1 VQGGLFHLQRFVN
14 SLKRSWVELA
24 LAVVLLSA
32 AALRLHNVNWD
43 DLQHVHPDERWISMV
58 ASDIAWPE
66 SFKDILDSRK
76 STLNPLWIP
85 RDNTR
90 RNYAYGHL
98 PLYLLV
104 FVANLVTRFAPL
116 ARYLSAYPDLAEA
129 VSDLALM
136 ADYSHINLVGR
147 VLSAFADLGIIYLVF
162 LLGKHVY
169 DKRVGL
175 LGATFVTF
183 TVMQIQLAHFC
194 AFDVVT
200 TFFTVLTVYGAVR
213 LAQRGDC
220 FSAIVAGA
228 AAGLAVASKFSAMP
242 IFLTLVVACGVRVFT
257 SGARLGRR
265 PLPIADDQQSEA
277 MGRGLTDNF
286 RRALGLLVISLLA
299 AAVAFAVTS
308 PFAIL
313 DLKAYLDQVKQQG
326 GMVRGTNDWPFTRQY
341 RGTLPYIYHIEQQ
354 LRWGMGWPL
363 GLVAFAGFAYFLWR
377 AVRRRCRGEEW
388 VILSWV
394 VPYFLITGSFMV
406 KFMRYM
412 LPITP
417 FLSLMGAEMLF
428 TMHDA
433 GRKMHNARLS
443 SLLPSPFSTL
453 HLSSFILYLVSG
465 IVIISSIFYSLAFVS
480 IYSRLHTWLEA
491 SRWIYAHVPDGST
504 IATEHWDDDLPKL
517 LPEAGQNSGAH
528 GYHHLSLPMYE
539 PDTSDKYAL
548 LKDILSQ
555 ADYIILASN
564 RLYRTIPR
572 LPQRYPISTRYYE
585 LLFAEEL
592 GFRLEKVFT
601 SHPGLLGWTIVDD
614 AADESFTVYD
624 HPKPLIFKKEQ
635 ELSDEES
642 DALFAEALSVE
653 PEWELGPGLF
663 SRTLGLLSRAKVNP
677 PPEEEGESKTLLLD
691 RPVDELPVI
700 DDFHWNKVASRNH
713 LLAVVVWW
721 VVIELLGWIGWP
733 LAFVVFPNLRDRGYI
748 LAKGLSLLFI
758 AYLTWLAA
766 SLRLLTNS
774 LLTILLALFLLLVLS
789 LSLFFR
795 NKAQVIAFCRSQ
807 FRLIV
812 INELLFAFAFLI
824 FVGIRLLNPD
834 LWQPWT
840 GGEKMMEF
848 AFLNAILK
856 SPYFPPYDP
865 YFAGGYINYYY
876 YGQFIVSIMIKLTG
890 IQPSV
895 AFNLAVPMLF
905 ALTVGGA
912 FCVVYNLVPD
922 CKSGGSSGDKED
934 KVRDS
939 RFVDSRPI
947 YWGLLGSLFV
957 AVLGNL
963 DGMTQMVK
971 KIGNLGGSNFHSTIP
986 GLEGLVRLMPG
997 LAKVLSGH
1005 SLPAFDYWSPTR
1017 VIPFTINEFPYFSF
1031 LFADLHPHMIGI
1043 PFTILFLAL
1052 AFNVVAGGRGRWGD
1066 ALERLISWAVIPL
1079 CLGALAVINTW
1090 DVPTYLG
1097 IISCAFLL
1105 RQWKRG
1111 RTNLLRVVGFAIL
1124 VGGLSL
1130 VLYWPFFKHYK
1141 ALHVGVGLVKGRT
1154 DFRAFITIWGFF
1166 LFVLITFLIT
1176 ELLRQ
1181 RSRLSIL
1188 RFLRLMAKR
1197 WEELPHLSE
1206 LYGALVREQTTGYL
1220 FGVYALGAVLVV
1232 VAALA
1237 WLRYWVLVLL
1247 VPPLILAA
1255 LLLLY
1260 REASPEE
1267 LFTYFLVFTGFLV
1280 LVGCEAFYLKD
1291 FLQGGDHRRMNTLFK
1306 FYIQV
1311 WVLLGL
1317 AAAAALPRLWASL
1330 GRWRSGRPFDP
1341 STELP
1346 STMLGTGRA
1355 GFSQDRLRYVWMGL
1369 FFILLFSACVYPF
1382 WGTPQR
1388 VADRFPGQR
1397 PPIGTLDGM
1406 AYMTVGSYAWPDS
1419 NNLIELKYDYKAIQW
1434 LLANVRGTPAIAEA
1448 ALPYYR
1454 EGGSRVASYTGL
1466 PSLLGVQ
1473 HEGEQRYGWQV
1484 GQRDGEVRDF
1494 YMTGDIG
1501 RALDLIRNLDISYI
1515 YVGKLERTVYDPIG
1529 LAKFDRMV
1537 EEGYLTV
1544 PYSNE
1549 EVKIYKVI
1557 GNRG

>member
-1 VQGGLFHLQRFVN
+1 MSLFVDIRRVFHLQRFMN

-32 AALRLHNVNWD
+32 AALRLYNVNWD
-43 DLQHVHPDERWISMV
+43 DFQYVHPDERWIAMV
-58 ASDIAWPE
+58 ASDITWPE
-66 SFKDILDSRK
+66 NSKDILNPRK

-85 RDNTR
+85 RDNTV

-104 FVANLVTRFAPL
+104 LVANLVTRFAPL
-116 ARYLSAYPDLAEA
+116 ARHLSAYPDLAEA
-129 VSDLALM
+129 VGDLALM
-136 ADYSHINLVGR
+136 ARYSHINLVGR
-147 VLSAFADLGIIYLVF
+147 VISAFADLGIICLVF
-162 LLGKHVY
+162 LLGKHIY
-169 DKRVGL
+169 DKRAGL
-175 LGATFVTF
+175 LGATFVAF
-183 TVMQIQLAHFC
+183 TVMHIQLAHFC

-200 TFFTVLTVYGAVR
+200 AFFAVLTVYGAVR
-213 LAQRGDC
+213 LAQRDDW
-220 FSAIVAGA
+220 FSAVTAGG

-242 IFLTLVVACGVRVFT
+242 ILLTLVVACGVRVF
-257 SGARLGRR
+257 AREVGGVDNQQLRAR
-265 PLPIADDQQSEA
+265 DQKLAES
-277 MGRGLTDNF
+277 LW
-286 RRALGLLVISLLA
+286 RALGLLLISLLA

-313 DLKAYLDQVKQQG
+313 DLKAYLEQVKQQG

-363 GLVAFAGFAYFLWR
+363 GLVAFAGLAYVLWL

-394 VPYFLITGSFMV
+394 VPYFLITGSFLV

-428 TMHDA
+428 TFHA
-433 GRKMHNARLS
+433 SR
-443 SLLPSPFSTL
+443 FTL
-453 HLSSFILYLVSG
+453 HGARRTTSRILYLIVS
-465 IVIISSIFYSLAFVS
+465 IVVISSVLYSLAFVS
-480 IYSRLHTWLEA
+480 IYSRPHTWLEA

-504 IATEHWDDDLPKL
+504 IATEHWDDDLPKP

-528 GYHHLSLPMYE
+528 GYHNLTLPMYE
-539 PDTSDKYAL
+539 PDTLDKYAL

-564 RLYRTIPR
+564 RLYRAIPR
-572 LPQRYPISTRYYE
+572 LPQRYPISTRYYQ

-592 GFRLEKVFT
+592 GFRLEKAFT
-601 SHPGLLGWTIVDD
+601 SYPGLFGWTIVDD
-614 AADESFTVYD
+614 DADESFTVYD
-624 HPKPLIFKKEQ
+624 HPKPLIFKKER
-635 ELSDEES
+635 ELSDGEL
-642 DALFAEALSVE
+642 DALFTEALGVE
-653 PEWELGPGLF
+653 PQWELKP
-663 SRTLGLLSRAKVNP
+663 SLLSRILGLVPQLEVKPAS
-677 PPEEEGESKTLLLD
+677 EEEGESKTLLLD
-691 RPVDELPVI
+691 RPVDELPVV
-700 DDFHWNKVASRNH
+700 DDFRWNRVASRHH

-721 VVIELLGWIGWP
+721 VAIELLGLIAWP
-733 LAFVVFPNLRDRGYI
+733 LAFVVVPNLRDRGYI
-748 LAKGLSLLFI
+748 LAKSLGLLFV

-774 LLTILLALFLLLVLS
+774 LLTILLALFLLFVLS
-789 LSLFFR
+789 LYLFFR
-795 NKAQVIAFCRSQ
+795 NRAQVIAFCQSQ

-812 INELLFAFAFLI
+812 INELLFALAFLA

-876 YGQFIVSIMIKLTG
+876 YGQFLVSIMVKLTG
-890 IQPSV
+890 IQPAV
-895 AFNLAVPMLF
+895 AFNLAVPTLF

-912 FCVVYNLVPD
+912 FCVVYNLTKD
-922 CKSGGSSGDKED
+922 GEI
-934 KVRDS
+934 RDS
-939 RFVDSRPI
+939 RSADSRPI
-947 YWGLLGSLFV
+947 YWGLLGALFV

-963 DGMTQMVK
+963 DGMVQMVK
-971 KIGNLGGSNFHSTIP
+971 KIGDLGGSSFHSTIP

-997 LAKVLSGH
+997 LVKVLSGQP
-1005 SLPAFDYWSPTR
+1005 LPGFNYWDPTR

-1052 AFNVVAGGRGRWGD
+1052 AFNVVAGGRRQWGGTFEGF
-1066 ALERLISWAVIPL
+1066 LGWAVIPL

-1090 DVPTYLG
+1090 DFPTYLG
-1097 IISCAFLL
+1097 IIGCAFLL
-1105 RQWKRG
+1105 RQWKGG
-1111 RTNLLRVVGFAIL
+1111 RINLLRVVSFAIL

-1154 DFRAFITIWGFF
+1154 DFQAFMTIWGFF
-1166 LFVLITFLIT
+1166 LFMLITFLLT

-1181 RSRLSIL
+1181 RSRSGFL
-1188 RFLRLMAKR
+1188 RLLRLMAKR
-1197 WEELPHLSE
+1197 WETLPHLSE
-1206 LYGALVREQTTGYL
+1206 LHEALVREQTRGYL
-1220 FGVYALGAVLVV
+1220 LGVYALSVVLIAVAGL
-1232 VAALA
+1232 AL
-1237 WLRYWVLVLL
+1237 LRYWVLVLL
-1247 VPPLILAA
+1247 VPPLVLAA

-1267 LFTYFLVFTGFLV
+1267 LFTYFLIFTGFLV
-1280 LVGCEAFYLKD
+1280 LVGCELFYLKD
-1291 FLQGGDHRRMNTLFK
+1291 FLQGGDHRRMNTIFK

-1317 AAAAALPRLWASL
+1317 AAAVALSRLWASL
-1330 GRWRSGRPFDP
+1330 RRWRSGRPLDP
-1341 STELP
+1341 STGLR
-1346 STMLGTGRA
+1346 TGFA
-1355 GFSQDRLRYVWMGL
+1355 QGRLRYVWMGL
-1369 FFILLFSACVYPF
+1369 FFALLFSACVYPLL
-1382 WGTPQR
+1382 GTPQR
-1388 VADRFPGQR
+1388 VRDRFPAKR

-1406 AYMTVGSYAWPDS
+1406 AYMTVGSYAWPDDS
-1419 NNLIELKYDYKAIQW
+1419 NRIELKYDYEAIQW
-1434 LLANVRGTPAIAEA
+1434 LLANVKGTPVIAEA

-1466 PSLLGVQ
+1466 PSLLGAQ
-1473 HEGEQRYGWQV
+1473 HEGEQRYDWQV

-1494 YMTGDIG
+1494 YTTGDIG
-1501 RALDLIRNLDISYI
+1501 RTLELIRNLDISYI

-1549 EVKIYKVI
+1549 EVKIYKVV
-1557 GNRG
+1557 G

>member
-1 VQGGLFHLQRFVN
+1 MQRFVN
-14 SLKRSWVELA
+14 GLNLKRSWVELA

-32 AALRLHNVNWD
+32 AALRLYNVNWD
-43 DLQHVHPDERWISMV
+43 DLQYVHPDERWISMV
-58 ASDIAWPE
+58 ASDITWPE
-66 SFKDILDSRK
+66 NWQDILKPRK

-85 RDNTR
+85 RDNAP

-104 FVANLVTRFAPL
+104 LVANLVTQFAPL
-116 ARYLSAYPDLAEA
+116 ARYLSAYPDLARA
-129 VSDLALM
+129 VGNLALM
-136 ADYSHINLVGR
+136 ADYSHVNLVGR
-147 VLSAFADLGIIYLVF
+147 VISALADLGIIYLVF

-175 LGATFVTF
+175 LGAVFVTF
-183 TVMQIQLAHFC
+183 TVMHIQLAHFC

-200 TFFTVLTVYGAVR
+200 TFFAVLTVYGAVR
-213 LAQRGDC
+213 LAQRGDWL
-220 FSAIVAGA
+220 SAAVAGG
-228 AAGLAVASKFSAMP
+228 AAGLAVASKFSAIP
-242 IFLTLVVACGVRVFT
+242 ILLTLVVACGVGVFT
-257 SGARLGRR
+257 RETGAR
-265 PLPIADDQQSEA
+265 
-277 MGRGLTDNF
+277 GRGLADSLW
-286 RRALGLLVISLLA
+286 RVLGLLLISLLA

-313 DLKAYLDQVKQQG
+313 DLKAYLEQVKQQG

-363 GLVAFAGFAYFLWR
+363 GLVAFAGLAYILWR
-377 AVRRRCRGEEW
+377 AVRFRCRGEEW

-412 LPITP
+412 LPLTP

-428 TMHDA
+428 AMHDA
-433 GRKMHNARLS
+433 RRKMRDAHLKESPSAILHS
-443 SLLPSPFSTL
+443 PISHLPSPISLLP
-453 HLSSFILYLVSG
+453 YLVSG
-465 IVIISSIFYSLAFVS
+465 IVIIFSIFYSLAFVR
-480 IYSRLHTWLEA
+480 IYSRPHTWLEA
-491 SRWIYAHVPDGST
+491 SRWIYTHVADGST
-504 IATEHWDDDLPKL
+504 IATEHWDDDLPKP
-517 LPEAGQNSGAH
+517 LPEAGQNMGAH
-528 GYHHLSLPMYE
+528 GYHFLTLPMYE
-539 PDTSDKYAL
+539 PDTMDKYAL

-555 ADYIILASN
+555 TDYIILATN
-564 RLYRTIPR
+564 RLYRSIPR

-601 SHPGLLGWTIVDD
+601 SYPGLLGWTIVDD

-635 ELSDEES
+635 ELSDGEL
-642 DALFAEALSVE
+642 DALFAEALGVE
-653 PEWELGPGLF
+653 PKWEMEPGFF
-663 SRTLGLLSRAKVNP
+663 SGILGLLPRPRVQLAGGK
-677 PPEEEGESKTLLLD
+677 GESKTLLLD
-691 RPVDELPVI
+691 RPVDELPVV
-700 DDFHWNKVASRNH
+700 DDFRWNKLASRH
-713 LLAVVVWW
+713 HGLAVVVWW
-721 VVIELLGWIGWP
+721 VAIELLGLIAWP

-748 LAKGLSLLFI
+748 LAKSLGLLFV
-758 AYLTWLAA
+758 AYLIWLAA

-774 LLTILLALFLLLVLS
+774 LLTILLALFLLLILS
-789 LSLFFR
+789 LYLFYR
-795 NKAQVIAFCRSQ
+795 NRVQVIAFCRRRL
-807 FRLIV
+807 RLIIV
-812 INELLFAFAFLI
+812 SEILFALAFLA

-876 YGQFIVSIMIKLTG
+876 YGQFIVSILAKLTG

-895 AFNLAVPMLF
+895 AFNMAVPTLF

-912 FCVVYNLVPD
+912 FCVAYNLAREGPIQ
-922 CKSGGSSGDKED
+922 
-934 KVRDS
+934 DS
-939 RFVDSRPI
+939 RFADWRPV
-947 YWGLLGSLFV
+947 YWGLLGALFV

-963 DGMTQMVK
+963 DGMRQMVK
-971 KIGNLGGSNFHSTIP
+971 QIGDLGGSSFHSTIP
-986 GLEGLVRLMPG
+986 GLEGLVRLVPG
-997 LAKVLSGH
+997 LVKVFSGQP
-1005 SLPAFDYWSPTR
+1005 LPGFNYWDPTR

-1052 AFNVVAGGRGRWGD
+1052 AFNVVVGGQWGGIF
-1066 ALERLISWAVIPL
+1066 ERSLGWAVIPL

-1090 DVPTYLG
+1090 DFPTYLG
-1097 IISCAFLL
+1097 IIGCAFLL

-1111 RTNLLRVVGFAIL
+1111 RINLIWVVGFAIL

-1130 VLYWPFFKHYK
+1130 ALYWPFFQHYK
-1141 ALHVGVGLVKGRT
+1141 ALHVGIGLVKGRT
-1154 DFRAFITIWGFF
+1154 DLRAFVTIWGFF
-1166 LFVLITFLIT
+1166 LFVLITFLLT
-1176 ELLRQ
+1176 ELMRQ
-1181 RSRLSIL
+1181 RSRSGLL
-1188 RFLRLMAKR
+1188 RFLRLVAKH
-1197 WEELPHLSE
+1197 WETLPHLSE
-1206 LYGALVREQTTGYL
+1206 LYERLVRERSKSYRC
-1220 FGVYALGAVLVV
+1220 GVYALGMVLIAVVGL
-1232 VAALA
+1232 AL
-1237 WLRYWVLVLL
+1237 LRYWVLVLL
-1247 VPPLILAA
+1247 VPPLVLAA

-1267 LFTYFLVFTGFLV
+1267 LFTYFLIFTGFLV
-1280 LVGCEAFYLKD
+1280 LAGCEFLYLKD
-1291 FLQGGDHRRMNTLFK
+1291 FLQGGDHRRMNTIFK

-1311 WVLLGL
+1311 WVLFGL
-1317 AAAAALPRLWASL
+1317 AAAVALPRLWASL
-1330 GRWRSGRPFDP
+1330 KRWHSGWPFDP
-1341 STELP
+1341 STSL
-1346 STMLGTGRA
+1346 RA
-1355 GFSQDRLRYVWMGL
+1355 GPVQGRLRYVWVG
-1369 FFILLFSACVYPF
+1369 FFFALLFSACVYPLL
-1382 WGTPQR
+1382 GTPQR
-1388 VADRFPGQR
+1388 VADRFPGER

-1406 AYMTVGSYAWPDS
+1406 AYMTVGSYAWPDAG
-1419 NNLIELKYDYKAIQW
+1419 NRIELKYDYEAIRW
-1434 LLANVRGTPAIAEA
+1434 LLANVRGTPVIAEA

-1466 PSLLGVQ
+1466 PSLLGSQ
-1473 HEGEQRYGWQV
+1473 HAGEQRYDWQV

-1494 YMTGDIG
+1494 YTTGDVG
-1501 RALDLIRNLDISYI
+1501 RALEFIRNLDVAYI
-1515 YVGKLERTVYDPIG
+1515 YVGRLERTVYDPIG

-1549 EVKIYKVI
+1549 EVKIYRIVD
-1557 GNRG
+1557 

>member
-1 VQGGLFHLQRFVN
+1 LQQFVN

-24 LAVVLLSA
+24 LAAVLLSA
-32 AALRLHNVNWD
+32 AALRLYNVNWD
-43 DLQHVHPDERWISMV
+43 DLHHVHPDERWISMV
-58 ASDIAWPE
+58 ASDITWPE
-66 SFKDILDSRK
+66 NFKDILDPRK
-76 STLNPLWIP
+76 STLNPLWIAQ
-85 RDNTR
+85 DNTT

-104 FVANLVTRFAPL
+104 LAANLVTHFAPL
-116 ARYLSAYPDLAEA
+116 AQHLSAYPELAEA

-136 ADYSHINLVGR
+136 AGYSHINLVGR
-147 VLSAFADLGIIYLVF
+147 VISAFADLGIIYLVF

-175 LGATFVTF
+175 LGAAFVTF
-183 TVMQIQLAHFC
+183 TVMHIQLAHFC
-194 AFDVVT
+194 TFDVVT
-200 TFFTVLTVYGAVR
+200 TFFAVLTIYGAVR
-213 LAQRGDC
+213 LSQRGDW
-220 FSAIVAGA
+220 FSAIVAGG

-242 IFLTLVVACGVRVFT
+242 ILLTLVVACGVRAFT
-257 SGARLGRR
+257 RQARGADSQQPGGRDQGLAHRLW
-265 PLPIADDQQSEA
+265 
-277 MGRGLTDNF
+277 
-286 RRALGLLVISLLA
+286 RALGLLVVSLLA

-313 DLKAYLDQVKQQG
+313 DFRAYLNQVKQQG

-341 RGTLPYIYHIEQQ
+341 RGTLPYVYHIEQQ

-363 GLVAFAGFAYFLWR
+363 GLVAFAGLAYILWR
-377 AVRRRCRGEEW
+377 AVRRKCRGAEW

-394 VPYFLITGSFMV
+394 VPYFLITGSFLV

-417 FLSLMGAEMLF
+417 FLSLMGAQMLLG
-428 TMHDA
+428 MQDPIR
-433 GRKMHNARLS
+433 RKIQGTRLKG
-443 SLLPSPFSTL
+443 PVFSIL
-453 HLSSFILYLVSG
+453 HPPAFVIYLVSG
-465 IVIISSIFYSLAFVS
+465 IVILSSIFYSLAFVR
-480 IYSRLHTWLEA
+480 IYSRPHTWLEA
-491 SRWIYAHVPDGST
+491 SRWIYAHVLDGST
-504 IATEHWDDDLPKL
+504 IATEHWDDDLPKP
-517 LPEAGQNSGAH
+517 LPEPGQNSGAH
-528 GYHHLSLPMYE
+528 GYHHLTLPMYE
-539 PDTSDKYAL
+539 PDTLDKYAL

-555 ADYIILASN
+555 TDYIILASN
-564 RLYRTIPR
+564 RLYRSIPR

-592 GFRLEKVFT
+592 GFRLEKTFT
-601 SHPGLLGWTIVDD
+601 SYPGLPFDNPSTRLRAGPSTRLRTGPSTGLSTPLSWTIMDD
-614 AADESFTVYD
+614 DADESFTVYD
-624 HPKPLIFKKEQ
+624 HPKPLIFKRER
-635 ELSDEES
+635 ELSDGEF
-642 DALFAEALSVE
+642 DALFAEALGVE
-653 PEWELGPGLF
+653 PQWDLK
-663 SRTLGLLSRAKVNP
+663 SGLLSRILGLLPRPEAKP
-677 PPEEEGESKTLLLD
+677 ASEGEEESKTLLLD
-691 RPVDELPVI
+691 GPVDELPVI
-700 DDFHWNKVASRNH
+700 DDFRWNGVASRH
-713 LLAVVVWW
+713 HWLAVVVWW
-721 VVIELLGWIGWP
+721 IVIELVGLVAWP
-733 LAFVVFPNLRDRGYI
+733 LTFVVFANLRDRGYI
-748 LAKGLSLLFI
+748 LAKSLGLLLV

-774 LLTILLALFLLLVLS
+774 LPTILLALFLVLILS
-789 LSLFFR
+789 LYLFYR
-795 NKAQVIAFCRSQ
+795 NRTQVIAFCRSR
-807 FRLIV
+807 FRVIV

-876 YGQFIVSIMIKLTG
+876 YGQFIVSIMVKLTG

-895 AFNLAVPMLF
+895 AFNLAVPTLF

-912 FCVVYNLVPD
+912 FCVVYNLVR
-922 CKSGGSSGDKED
+922 ED
-934 KVRDS
+934 EIRDS
-939 RFVDSRPI
+939 RPV
-947 YWGLLGSLFV
+947 YWGLLGALFV

-963 DGMTQMVK
+963 DGVVQMVK
-971 KIGNLGGSNFHSTIP
+971 KIGDLGGINFHSTIL
-986 GLEGLVRLMPG
+986 GLEGLVRLVPG
-997 LAKVLSGH
+997 LVKVLSGQR
-1005 SLPAFDYWSPTR
+1005 LPSFDYWAPTR

-1052 AFNVVAGGRGRWGD
+1052 AFNVVAGGRGVGADSRGRRVV
-1066 ALERLISWAVIPL
+1066 ALEGLIGWAVIPL

-1090 DVPTYLG
+1090 DFPTYLG
-1097 IISCAFLL
+1097 IIGCAFLL

-1111 RTNLLRVVGFAIL
+1111 RINLLWVVSFAIL

-1130 VLYWPFFKHYK
+1130 VLYWPFFQHYK
-1141 ALHVGVGLVKGRT
+1141 ALHVGVGLVRGRT
-1154 DFRAFITIWGFF
+1154 DFRPFVTIWGFF
-1166 LFVLITFLIT
+1166 LFVLITFLLT

-1181 RSRLSIL
+1181 RSRSGIL

-1197 WEELPHLSE
+1197 WEALPHLNE
-1206 LYGALVREQTTGYL
+1206 LYEGLVREQTRSYL
-1220 FGVYALGAVLVV
+1220 VSVYALDLVLLGVV
-1232 VAALA
+1232 GLAL
-1237 WLRYWVLVLL
+1237 LRYWVLVLL
-1247 VPPLILAA
+1247 VPPLILAV

-1260 REASPEE
+1260 REASPQE
-1267 LFTYFLVFTGFLV
+1267 LFTYFLIFTGFLV
-1280 LVGCEAFYLKD
+1280 LAGCELFYLKD

-1311 WVLLGL
+1311 WVLFGL
-1317 AAAAALPRLWASL
+1317 AAAVALPRLWASL

-1341 STELP
+1341 STGL
-1346 STMLGTGRA
+1346 RA
-1355 GFSQDRLRYVWMGL
+1355 SFARGKLRYAWTGL
-1369 FFILLFSACVYPF
+1369 FFALLFSACVYPLL
-1382 WGTPQR
+1382 GTPRR
-1388 VADRFPGQR
+1388 VIDRFPTER

-1419 NNLIELKYDYKAIQW
+1419 DNRIELIYDYEAIRW
-1434 LLANVRGTPAIAEA
+1434 LLANVKGTPVIAEA

-1466 PSLLGVQ
+1466 PSLLGAQ
-1473 HEGEQRYGWQV
+1473 HAGEQRYGWQV
-1484 GQRDGEVRDF
+1484 GQRDGEVREF
-1494 YMTGDIG
+1494 YTTGDIG
-1501 RALDLIRNLDISYI
+1501 RALELIRNLDISYI

-1549 EVKIYKVI
+1549 EVKIYKVV
-1557 GNRG
+1557 G

>member
-1 VQGGLFHLQRFVN
+1 MSLFVDARRFFHLQRLLN
-14 SLKRSWVELA
+14 GLKGMWIELA

-32 AALRLHNVNWD
+32 AALRLYNVNWD
-43 DLQHVHPDERWISMV
+43 DFQHVHPDERWISMV

-66 SFKDILDSRK
+66 NVKDILDPRK

-85 RDNTR
+85 RDDAR

-104 FVANLVTRFAPL
+104 LVANLLTRFAPL
-116 ARYLSAYPDLAEA
+116 AQHLSAYPGLAEA
-129 VSDLALM
+129 VGDLALM
-136 ADYSHINLVGR
+136 AGYSHINLVGR
-147 VLSAFADLGIIYLVF
+147 VISAFADLGIIYLVF
-162 LLGKHVY
+162 LLGKHIY

-175 LGATFVTF
+175 LGAAFIAF
-183 TVMQIQLAHFC
+183 TVMHIQLAHFC

-200 TFFTVLTVYGAVR
+200 AFFAVLTVYNAVR
-213 LAQRGDC
+213 LAQRGGG
-220 FSAIVAGA
+220 FSAAMAGG

-242 IFLTLVVACGVRVFT
+242 IFLTLVVACGVRVYRET
-257 SGARLGRR
+257 SLGRR
-265 PLPIADDQQSEA
+265 SLSIADSRQPEA
-277 MGRGLTDNF
+277 RDRGLADSLG
-286 RRALGLLVISLLA
+286 RAFGLLVISLLA
-299 AAVAFAVTS
+299 AVVTFAVTS

-313 DLKAYLDQVKQQG
+313 DLRAYLEQVRQQG

-341 RGTLPYIYHIEQQ
+341 RGTLPYVYHIEQQ

-363 GLVAFAGFAYFLWR
+363 GLVAFAGLAYVLWR

-394 VPYFLITGSFMV
+394 LPYFLITGSFMV

-417 FLSLMGAEMLF
+417 FLSLMGAEMLL
-428 TMHDA
+428 TMQD
-433 GRKMHNARLS
+433 ARLKGTVS
-443 SLLPSPFSTL
+443 SNLQSPISIL
-453 HLSSFILYLVSG
+453 QSSFSVLLHLVSG
-465 IVIISSIFYSLAFVS
+465 IVVISSIFYSLAFVS
-480 IYSRLHTWLEA
+480 IYSRPHTWLEA

-504 IATEHWDDDLPKL
+504 IATEHWDDDLPKS
-517 LPEAGQNSGAH
+517 LPEAGQNGGAH
-528 GYHHLSLPMYE
+528 GYHSLTLPMYE
-539 PDTSDKYAL
+539 PDTWDKYAS

-592 GFRLEKVFT
+592 GFRLEKAFT
-601 SHPGLLGWTIVDD
+601 SYPGLFGWTIVDD

-635 ELSDEES
+635 DLSDEEF

-653 PEWELGPGLF
+653 PKWELKP
-663 SRTLGLLSRAKVNP
+663 GLLSRILGLLPRLKRNP
-677 PPEEEGESKTLLLD
+677 ASEEESKTLLLD
-691 RPVDELPVI
+691 GPVDELPVI
-700 DDFHWNKVASRNH
+700 DDFHWNRVASRNH

-721 VVIELLGWIGWP
+721 VVIELLGLIAWP
-733 LAFVVFPNLRDRGYI
+733 LAFAVFPNLHDRGYI
-748 LAKGLSLLFI
+748 LAKSLGLLFV

-789 LSLFFR
+789 LYLFFR
-795 NKAQVIAFCRSQ
+795 NRAQVIAF
-807 FRLIV
+807 FRNHLHLIV
-812 INELLFAFAFLI
+812 ISELLFALAFLI

-834 LWQPWT
+834 LWQPWL

-876 YGQFIVSIMIKLTG
+876 YGQFIVSIMVKLTG

-912 FCVVYNLVPD
+912 FCVVYNLT
-922 CKSGGSSGDKED
+922 KGSEETEGRGSLSDT
-934 KVRDS
+934 S
-939 RFVDSRPI
+939 SPI
-947 YWGLLGSLFV
+947 RSFRSVYWGLLGALFV

-963 DGMTQMVK
+963 DGMVQMVK
-971 KIGNLGGSNFHSTIP
+971 NIGDLGGSSFHSTIP
-986 GLEGLVRLMPG
+986 GLEGLVRLLPG
-997 LAKVLSGH
+997 LVKILSGQ
-1005 SLPAFDYWSPTR
+1005 PVPPFDYWGPTR

-1052 AFNVVAGGRGRWGD
+1052 AFNVVAGGRGQWGG
-1066 ALERLISWAVIPL
+1066 AFEKFLGWAVIPL

-1090 DVPTYLG
+1090 DFPTYLG
-1097 IISCAFLL
+1097 IIGCAFLL
-1105 RQWKRG
+1105 CQWKWG
-1111 RTNLLRVVGFAIL
+1111 RINLLRVVGFAIL

-1130 VLYWPFFKHYK
+1130 VLYWPFFQHYK
-1141 ALHVGVGLVKGRT
+1141 ALHVGVGLVEGRT
-1154 DFRAFITIWGFF
+1154 DFQAFITIWGFF
-1166 LFVLITFLIT
+1166 LFVLITFVLT

-1181 RSRLSIL
+1181 RSRSGML
-1188 RFLRLMAKR
+1188 RFFRLVAKR
-1197 WEELPHLSE
+1197 WETLPHLSE
-1206 LYGALVREQTTGYL
+1206 LYEVLVREQTTGYL
-1220 FGVYALGAVLVV
+1220 LGVYALGAVLIVV
-1232 VAALA
+1232 VGLAL
-1237 WLRYWVLVLL
+1237 LRYWVLALL
-1247 VPPLILAA
+1247 VPPLSLAA

-1267 LFTYFLVFTGFLV
+1267 LFTYFLIFTGFLV
-1280 LVGCEAFYLKD
+1280 LVGCEVFYLKD
-1291 FLQGGDHRRMNTLFK
+1291 FLQGGDHQRMNTIFK

-1311 WVLLGL
+1311 WVLFGL
-1317 AAAAALPRLWASL
+1317 AAAVALPRLWANL
-1330 GRWRSGRPFDP
+1330 RRWRSSRPFD
-1341 STELP
+1341 SAQ
-1346 STMLGTGRA
+1346 GK
-1355 GFSQDRLRYVWMGL
+1355 LRYVWVV
-1369 FFILLFSACVYPF
+1369 FFFALLFSACVYPVLA
-1382 WGTPQR
+1382 TPQR
-1388 VADRFPGQR
+1388 VADRFPGER

-1406 AYMTVGSYAWPDS
+1406 AYMTVGVYAWPDS
-1419 NNLIELKYDYKAIQW
+1419 HNLIELKYDYEAIQW
-1434 LLANVRGTPAIAEA
+1434 LLANVKGTPVIAEA

-1466 PSLLGVQ
+1466 PSLLGAQ
-1473 HEGEQRYGWQV
+1473 HAGEQRYSWQV

-1494 YMTGDIG
+1494 YTTGDIG

-1544 PYSNE
+1544 LYSNK
-1549 EVKIYKVI
+1549 EVKIYRVVS
-1557 GNRG
+1557 

>member
-1 VQGGLFHLQRFVN
+1 MRRFVN
-14 SLKRSWVELA
+14 GLKRSWVELA
-24 LAVVLLSA
+24 LALVLLSA
-32 AALRLHNVNWD
+32 AALRLYNVNWD

-66 SFKDILDSRK
+66 NFKDILDPRM

-85 RDNTR
+85 RDNAA

-104 FVANLVTRFAPL
+104 LVANLVTRFAPL
-116 ARYLSAYPDLAEA
+116 AQHLSAYPDLAKA
-129 VSDLALM
+129 VGDLDLM
-136 ADYSHINLVGR
+136 ANYSHINLVGR
-147 VLSAFADLGIIYLVF
+147 VISAFADLGIVYLVF
-162 LLGKHVY
+162 LLGKHIY
-169 DKRVGL
+169 AKRGGL
-175 LGATFVTF
+175 LGAAFVAF
-183 TVMQIQLAHFC
+183 TVMHIQLSHFC

-200 TFFTVLTVYGAVR
+200 TFFAVLTVYGAVR
-213 LAQRGDC
+213 LAQRGDG
-220 FSAIVAGA
+220 FSAAMAGG

-242 IFLTLVVACGVRVFT
+242 ILLTLVVACGVSVFT
-257 SGARLGRR
+257 RETRGAHS
-265 PLPIADDQQSEA
+265 QQSEA
-277 MGRGLTDNF
+277 RDRGLADSLG
-286 RRALGLLVISLLA
+286 RVLGLLLISLLA
-299 AAVAFAVTS
+299 AVVAFAVTS

-313 DLKAYLDQVKQQG
+313 DLRAYLNQVEQQG
-326 GMVRGTNDWPFTRQY
+326 GMVRGSNDWPYTRQY

-363 GLVAFAGFAYFLWR
+363 GLVAFAGLAYILWR
-377 AVRRRCRGEEW
+377 AARRRCRGEEW

-417 FLSLMGAEMLF
+417 FLSLMGAEMLLAMQD
-428 TMHDA
+428 TVR
-433 GRKMHNARLS
+433 RKMQSARLKGYVS
-443 SLLPSPFSTL
+443 S
-453 HLSSFILYLVSG
+453 ILYIVSG
-465 IVIISSIFYSLAFVS
+465 IVVITSIFYSLAFVG
-480 IYSRLHTWLEA
+480 IYSRPHTWLEA
-491 SRWIYAHVPDGST
+491 SRWIYAHVPDGSI
-504 IATEHWDDDLPKL
+504 IANEHWDDKLPQP
-517 LPEAGQNSGAH
+517 LPEAGQNSGPH
-528 GYHHLSLPMYE
+528 SYHHLTLPMYE
-539 PDTSDKYAL
+539 PDTLDKYVL

-572 LPQRYPISTRYYE
+572 LPQRYPVSTRYYE

-592 GFRLEKVFT
+592 GFRLEKAFT
-601 SHPGLLGWTIVDD
+601 SYPGLPFDNPSTGRRTPLGWTIVDD
-614 AADESFTVYD
+614 EADESFTVYD
-624 HPKPLIFKKEQ
+624 HPKPLIFKKER
-635 ELSDEES
+635 ELSDQEF
-642 DALFAEALSVE
+642 DALFAEALGVE
-653 PEWELGPGLF
+653 PEWELKP
-663 SRTLGLLSRAKVNP
+663 GLLSRILGLWSRLKVKFVS
-677 PPEEEGESKTLLLD
+677 EEEGESKTLLLAK
-691 RPVDELPVI
+691 PVDELPVM
-700 DDFHWNKVASRNH
+700 DDFRWNRAASRNH

-721 VVIELLGWIGWP
+721 LTIELLGLIAWP
-733 LAFVVFPNLRDRGYI
+733 LAFAVFPNLRDRGYI
-748 LAKGLSLLFI
+748 LAKSLGLLFV

-789 LSLFFR
+789 LYLFYR
-795 NKAQVIAFCRSQ
+795 NRTQVLAFCRSR

-812 INELLFAFAFLI
+812 INELLFALAFLI

-876 YGQFIVSIMIKLTG
+876 YGQFIVSVMVKLTG
-890 IQPSV
+890 IEPSV
-895 AFNLAVPMLF
+895 AFNLAVPTLF

-912 FCVVYNLVPD
+912 FCVAYNLTGKSEGSRGSEGAEGVPSD
-922 CKSGGSSGDKED
+922 PSSLL
-934 KVRDS
+934 
-939 RFVDSRPI
+939 RPI
-947 YWGLLGSLFV
+947 SWGLLGSLLV

-963 DGMTQMVK
+963 DGMVQMVK
-971 KIGNLGGSNFHSTIP
+971 KIGSLGGSSFHSTIP
-986 GLEGLVRLMPG
+986 GLEGLVRLVPG
-997 LAKVLSGH
+997 LVQVLSGQP
-1005 SLPAFDYWSPTR
+1005 LPAFDYWAPTR

-1052 AFNVVAGGRGRWGD
+1052 AFNVMAGGRGPWGGT
-1066 ALERLISWAVIPL
+1066 LEKFLGWAVIPL

-1090 DVPTYLG
+1090 DFPTYLG
-1097 IISCAFLL
+1097 IVGCAFLL
-1105 RQWKRG
+1105 RQWKGG
-1111 RTNLLRVVGFAIL
+1111 RINLLRGGVFAIL

-1166 LFVLITFLIT
+1166 LFVLITFLLT

-1181 RSRLSIL
+1181 RSKSAIL
-1188 RFLRLMAKR
+1188 RFLRLVAKR
-1197 WEELPHLSE
+1197 WEEFPHLNE
-1206 LYGALVREQTTGYL
+1206 LYGALVRGQTTGYL
-1220 FGVYALGAVLVV
+1220 LGVYALGIGLIV
-1232 VAALA
+1232 VAGLAL
-1237 WLRYWVLVLL
+1237 LRYWVLALL
-1247 VPPLILAA
+1247 VPPLVLAA

-1260 REASPEE
+1260 REASTEE
-1267 LFTYFLVFTGFLV
+1267 LYTYFLIFTGFLV
-1280 LVGCEAFYLKD
+1280 LVGCEVFYLKD

-1311 WVLLGL
+1311 WVLFGL
-1317 AAAAALPRLWASL
+1317 AAAVALPRLWTSL
-1330 GRWRSGRPFDP
+1330 GRWRSGGPFGP
-1341 STELP
+1341 STRLP
-1346 STMLGTGRA
+1346 STSLRA
-1355 GFSQDRLRYVWMGL
+1355 GRTGSAQGKLRYVWVGL
-1369 FFILLFSACVYPF
+1369 FFALLFSACVYPLL
-1382 WGTPQR
+1382 GTPQR
-1388 VADRFPGQR
+1388 VADRFPGER

-1406 AYMTVGSYAWPDS
+1406 AYMTVGSYAWPDDS
-1419 NNLIELKYDYKAIQW
+1419 NRIELKYDFEAIQW
-1434 LLANVRGTPAIAEA
+1434 LLANVKGTPVIAEA

-1466 PSLLGVQ
+1466 PSLLGAQ
-1473 HEGEQRYGWQV
+1473 HEGEQRYSWQV

-1494 YMTGDIG
+1494 YTTGDIG
-1501 RALDLIRNLDISYI
+1501 RALELIRNLDISYI
-1515 YVGKLERTVYDPIG
+1515 YVGRLERTAYDPIG
-1529 LAKFDRMV
+1529 LAKFDQMV

-1549 EVKIYKVI
+1549 EVKVYKV
-1557 GNRG
+1557 REERRD

>member
-1 VQGGLFHLQRFVN
+1 MQRFVN
-14 SLKRSWVELA
+14 SLKRSWVESA

-32 AALRLHNVNWD
+32 AVLRLYNVNWD

-58 ASDIAWPE
+58 ASDLTWPE
-66 SFKDILDSRK
+66 NFKDILDPRK

-85 RDNTR
+85 RDNAP

-104 FVANLVTRFAPL
+104 FVANLVTHFAPL
-116 ARYLSAYPDLAEA
+116 AQHLSAYPDLAEA
-129 VSDLALM
+129 VGDLALI

-147 VLSAFADLGIIYLVF
+147 VISAFADLGIIYLVF
-162 LLGKHVY
+162 LLGKHIY

-175 LGATFVTF
+175 LGAAFVAF
-183 TVMQIQLAHFC
+183 TVMHIQLAHFC

-200 TFFTVLTVYGAVR
+200 TFFAVLTVYGAVR
-213 LAQRGDC
+213 LAQRGDW
-220 FSAIVAGA
+220 FSAVGAGG

-242 IFLTLVVACGVRVFT
+242 ILLTLVVACGVRVFREERGAD
-257 SGARLGRR
+257 SQQPGARGQKLADSLGR
-265 PLPIADDQQSEA
+265 A
-277 MGRGLTDNF
+277 F
-286 RRALGLLVISLLA
+286 GLLLVSLLA

-313 DLKAYLDQVKQQG
+313 DLKAYLNQVKQQG

-341 RGTLPYIYHIEQQ
+341 RGTLPYVYHIEQQ

-363 GLVAFAGFAYFLWR
+363 GLVAFAGLAYVFWR
-377 AVRRRCRGEEW
+377 AVRRQCCGEEW

-394 VPYFLITGSFMV
+394 VPYFLITGSFLV

-417 FLSLMGAEMLF
+417 FLSLVGAEMLL

-433 GRKMHNARLS
+433 RCKVQDGHPKGLVS
-443 SLLPSPFSTL
+443 CIL
-453 HLSSFILYLVSG
+453 HPRSWIMYLVSG
-465 IVIISSIFYSLAFVS
+465 IVVISSIFYSLAFVS
-480 IYSRLHTWLEA
+480 IYSRPHTWLEA

-504 IATEHWDDDLPKL
+504 IATEHWDDDLPKP

-528 GYHHLSLPMYE
+528 GYHHLTLPMYE
-539 PDTSDKYAL
+539 PDTLDKYVL

-585 LLFAEEL
+585 LLFAEKL
-592 GFRLEKVFT
+592 GFRLERAFT
-601 SHPGLLGWTIVDD
+601 SYPGLPFGNPSTLLRTRLRTPLGWTIVDD
-614 AADESFTVYD
+614 DADESFTVYD
-624 HPKPLIFKKEQ
+624 HPKPLVFTKER
-635 ELSDEES
+635 ELSDQEF

-653 PEWELGPGLF
+653 PKWELKP
-663 SRTLGLLSRAKVNP
+663 GLLSRILGLLPQLKVKP
-677 PPEEEGESKTLLLD
+677 ASEGEGESKTLLLD

-700 DDFHWNKVASRNH
+700 DDFRWNRVASRHH

-721 VVIELLGWIGWP
+721 VAIELLGWIAWP
-733 LAFVVFPNLRDRGYI
+733 LTFVVFPNLRDRGYV
-748 LAKGLSLLFI
+748 LAKSLGLLFV

-774 LLTILLALFLLLVLS
+774 LLTILLALFLLLILS
-789 LSLFFR
+789 LYLFFR
-795 NKAQVIAFCRSQ
+795 NRPQVIAFCRSQ

-812 INELLFAFAFLI
+812 INELLFALAFLL

-876 YGQFIVSIMIKLTG
+876 YGQFLVSIMVKLTG
-890 IQPSV
+890 IKSSV
-895 AFNLAVPMLF
+895 AFNLAVPTLF

-912 FCVVYNLVPD
+912 FCVVYNLA
-922 CKSGGSSGDKED
+922 KGDEI
-934 KVRDS
+934 RDS
-939 RFVDSRPI
+939 RFADSRPV
-947 YWGLLGSLFV
+947 YWGLLGALFV

-963 DGMTQMVK
+963 DGMVQMVK
-971 KIGNLGGSNFHSTIP
+971 KIGDLGGSSFHSTIP
-986 GLEGLVRLMPG
+986 GLEGLVRLVPG
-997 LAKVLSGH
+997 LVKVLSGQPL
-1005 SLPAFDYWSPTR
+1005 SGFNYWDPTR

-1052 AFNVVAGGRGRWGD
+1052 AFNVVAGGGGHWVAIFEEFLG
-1066 ALERLISWAVIPL
+1066 WAVIPL

-1090 DVPTYLG
+1090 DFPTYLG
-1097 IISCAFLL
+1097 IIGCAFLL
-1105 RQWKRG
+1105 RRWKGG
-1111 RTNLLRVVGFAIL
+1111 RINLLRVVGFAIL

-1154 DFRAFITIWGFF
+1154 DFGAFMTIWGFF
-1166 LFVLITFLIT
+1166 LFVLITFLLT
-1176 ELLRQ
+1176 ELLRR
-1181 RSRLSIL
+1181 RSRSGIL
-1188 RFLRLMAKR
+1188 RFLRLIAKR
-1197 WEELPHLSE
+1197 WETLPHLSE
-1206 LYGALVREQTTGYL
+1206 LYEALVREQTRGYL
-1220 FGVYALGAVLVV
+1220 LGVYALGVVLIAVAGL
-1232 VAALA
+1232 AL
-1237 WLRYWVLVLL
+1237 LRYWVLVLL
-1247 VPPLILAA
+1247 VPPLVLAA

-1260 REASPEE
+1260 REASTEE
-1267 LFTYFLVFTGFLV
+1267 LFTYFLIFTGFLV
-1280 LVGCEAFYLKD
+1280 LVGCELFYLKD

-1311 WVLLGL
+1311 WVLFGL
-1317 AAAAALPRLWASL
+1317 AAAVALSRLWASL
-1330 GRWRSGRPFDP
+1330 RRWRSGRPFDP
-1341 STELP
+1341 STGLR
-1346 STMLGTGRA
+1346 TGFA
-1355 GFSQDRLRYVWMGL
+1355 QGRLRYVWMGL
-1369 FFILLFSACVYPF
+1369 FFALLFSACVYPLL
-1382 WGTPQR
+1382 GTPQR
-1388 VADRFPGQR
+1388 VRDRFPTER

-1406 AYMTVGSYAWPDS
+1406 AYMTVGSYAWPDDS
-1419 NNLIELKYDYKAIQW
+1419 NRIELKYDYEAIQW
-1434 LLANVRGTPAIAEA
+1434 LLANVKGTPVIAEA

-1466 PSLLGVQ
+1466 PSLLGAQ
-1473 HEGEQRYGWQV
+1473 HAGEQRYDWQV

-1494 YMTGDIG
+1494 YTTSDIG
-1501 RALDLIRNLDISYI
+1501 RALELIRKLDISYI

-1549 EVKIYKVI
+1549 EVKIYKVV
-1557 GNRG
+1557 G

>member
-1 VQGGLFHLQRFVN
+1 MQRFVN
-14 SLKRSWVELA
+14 GLKRTWVELA

-32 AALRLHNVNWD
+32 AALRLYNVNWD

-58 ASDIAWPE
+58 ASDITWPE
-66 SFKDILDSRK
+66 NFKDILAPRT

-85 RDNTR
+85 QDNTR

-104 FVANLVTRFAPL
+104 LVANLVTHFAPL
-116 ARYLSAYPDLAEA
+116 ARHLSAYPDLAKA
-129 VSDLALM
+129 VGDLALM
-136 ADYSHINLVGR
+136 AGYSHINLVGR
-147 VLSAFADLGIIYLVF
+147 VISAFADLGIIYLVF
-162 LLGKHVY
+162 LLGKHIY

-175 LGATFVTF
+175 LGATFVAF
-183 TVMQIQLAHFC
+183 TVMHIQLAHFC

-200 TFFTVLTVYGAVR
+200 TFFAVLTVYGAVR
-213 LAQRGDC
+213 LAQQGDW
-220 FSAIVAGA
+220 FSAVVAGG

-242 IFLTLVVACGVRVFT
+242 ILLTLVVACGVRVFT
-257 SGARLGRR
+257 REARGADSQQPGARDQRLAGSLGR
-265 PLPIADDQQSEA
+265 A
-277 MGRGLTDNF
+277 F
-286 RRALGLLVISLLA
+286 GLLLISLLA

-313 DLKAYLDQVKQQG
+313 DLKAYLEQVKQQG

-341 RGTLPYIYHIEQQ
+341 RGTLPYVYHIEQQ

-363 GLVAFAGFAYFLWR
+363 GLVAFAGLAYLLWR

-394 VPYFLITGSFMV
+394 VPYFLITGSFLV

-417 FLSLMGAEMLF
+417 FLALMGAEMLF
-428 TMHDA
+428 AMHDA
-433 GRKMHNARLS
+433 RRKMHDARRS
-443 SLLPSPFSTL
+443 SILHSPFS
-453 HLSSFILYLVSG
+453 ILYLVSG

-480 IYSRLHTWLEA
+480 IYSRPHTWLEA

-504 IATEHWDDDLPKL
+504 IATEHWDDDLPKP
-517 LPEAGQNSGAH
+517 LPEAGQNSAAH
-528 GYHHLSLPMYE
+528 GYHHLTLPMYE
-539 PDTSDKYAL
+539 PDTLDKYAL

-592 GFRLEKVFT
+592 GFRLERAFT
-601 SHPGLLGWTIVDD
+601 SYPGLPFDNPSTLRRGSGQASLRTGLRTPLGWTVVDD

-624 HPKPLIFKKEQ
+624 HPKPLVFKKER
-635 ELSDEES
+635 ELSDGEF
-642 DALFAEALSVE
+642 DVLFAEALSVE
-653 PEWELGPGLF
+653 PQWELK
-663 SRTLGLLSRAKVNP
+663 SGLLSRIFGLLPRPKVKP
-677 PPEEEGESKTLLLD
+677 TSEEGESKTLLLD
-691 RPVDELPVI
+691 GPVDELSVV
-700 DDFHWNKVASRNH
+700 DDFRWNRVASRHH

-721 VVIELLGWIGWP
+721 VAIELLGLMAWP
-733 LAFVVFPNLRDRGYI
+733 LAFAVFSNLRDRGYI
-748 LAKGLSLLFI
+748 LAKSLGLLI
-758 AYLTWLAA
+758 VAYLTWLAA

-774 LLTILLALFLLLVLS
+774 LPTILLALFFLLILS
-789 LSLFFR
+789 IYLFFR
-795 NKAQVIAFCRSQ
+795 NRAQVIAFCRSR
-807 FRLIV
+807 FHLIV
-812 INELLFAFAFLI
+812 INELLFALAFLV
-824 FVGIRLLNPD
+824 FVGIRVLNPD

-876 YGQFIVSIMIKLTG
+876 YGQFIVSILVKLTG

-895 AFNLAVPMLF
+895 AFNLAVPTLF

-912 FCVVYNLVPD
+912 FCVVYNLA
-922 CKSGGSSGDKED
+922 KED
-934 KVRDS
+934 EIRDS
-939 RFVDSRPI
+939 RFADSRPI

-963 DGMTQMVK
+963 DGVVQMVK
-971 KIGNLGGSNFHSTIP
+971 KIGDLGGSSFHSTIP
-986 GLEGLVRLMPG
+986 GLEGLVRLVPG
-997 LAKVLSGH
+997 LVKVLSGQP
-1005 SLPAFDYWSPTR
+1005 LPGFNYWDPTR

-1052 AFNVVAGGRGRWGD
+1052 AFNVVAGGRWPGAGGWGQ
-1066 ALERLISWAVIPL
+1066 WMVTPL

-1090 DVPTYLG
+1090 DFPTYLG
-1097 IISCAFLL
+1097 IIGCAFLL
-1105 RQWKRG
+1105 RQWKGG
-1111 RTNLLRVVGFAIL
+1111 RINFLWVVGFAIV

-1154 DFRAFITIWGFF
+1154 DFQAFITIWGFF
-1166 LFVLITFLIT
+1166 LFVLITFLLT
-1176 ELLRQ
+1176 ELLQQ
-1181 RSRLSIL
+1181 RSKSGIL
-1188 RFLRLMAKR
+1188 RFLRLVAKR
-1197 WEELPHLSE
+1197 WEELPHLDE
-1206 LYGALVREQTTGYL
+1206 LYGALVRRRTTGYL
-1220 FGVYALGAVLVV
+1220 LGVYVLGVVLIGVIVLAL
-1232 VAALA
+1232 
-1237 WLRYWVLVLL
+1237 LRYWVLVLL
-1247 VPPLILAA
+1247 VPPLVLAA

-1267 LFTYFLVFTGFLV
+1267 LFTYFLIFTGFLV
-1280 LVGCEAFYLKD
+1280 LVGCELLYLKD

-1311 WVLLGL
+1311 WVLFGL
-1317 AAAAALPRLWASL
+1317 AAAVALPRLWASL
-1330 GRWRSGRPFDP
+1330 ERWRSG
-1341 STELP
+1341 
-1346 STMLGTGRA
+1346 
-1355 GFSQDRLRYVWMGL
+1355 RLRYVWMGL
-1369 FFILLFSACVYPF
+1369 FFALLLSACVYPLL
-1382 WGTPQR
+1382 GTPQR
-1388 VADRFPGQR
+1388 VRDRFLTER

-1406 AYMTVGSYAWPDS
+1406 AYMTVGSYAWPDDS
-1419 NNLIELKYDYKAIQW
+1419 NRIELKYDYEAILW
-1434 LLANVRGTPAIAEA
+1434 LLANVRGTPVIAEA
-1448 ALPYYR
+1448 VLPYYR

-1466 PSLLGVQ
+1466 PSLLGAQ

-1494 YMTGDIG
+1494 YTTGDIG

-1549 EVKIYKVI
+1549 DVRIYRVVEAVLT
-1557 GNRG
+1557 G